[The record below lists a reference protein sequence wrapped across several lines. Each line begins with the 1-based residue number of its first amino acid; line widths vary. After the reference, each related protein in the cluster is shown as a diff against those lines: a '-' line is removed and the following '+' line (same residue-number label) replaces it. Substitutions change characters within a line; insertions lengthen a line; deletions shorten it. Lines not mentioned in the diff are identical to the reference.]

1 MRVGGNWRGGVAI
14 VLGCVLL
21 SVGPSGF
28 AQDAKRE
35 GSAQAAGRPAFAAA
49 DAARVLDGLR
59 QALESGSR
67 SRFLK
72 AFDGR
77 RMPGYAAFRDQA
89 AEFFERYDSVRLQ
102 YRLTQTA
109 MDGEFGAVVAEVGI
123 DAVLVA
129 GTGPGVR
136 RDASV
141 RLVLD
146 WDGRGWKIIDLAPR
160 NLFR

>member
-1 MRVGGNWRGGVAI
+1 MRVGGKWRGGVAI
-14 VLGCVLL
+14 VLGCALL
-21 SVGPSGF
+21 GVGESGF
-28 AQDAKRE
+28 TQDAK
-35 GSAQAAGRPAFAAA
+35 GDGNTQSLGRPAFAAA
-49 DAARVLDGLR
+49 DAVRVLDGLR

-72 AFDGR
+72 GFDGR
-77 RMPGYAAFRDQA
+77 RMPGYAAFRDQV

-102 YRLTQTA
+102 YRVTKTA

-123 DAVLVA
+123 DAVPVD

-136 RDASV
+136 RDGSV
-141 RLVLD
+141 RLVVD
-146 WDGRGWKIIDLAPR
+146 WDGKGWKIIDLAPR